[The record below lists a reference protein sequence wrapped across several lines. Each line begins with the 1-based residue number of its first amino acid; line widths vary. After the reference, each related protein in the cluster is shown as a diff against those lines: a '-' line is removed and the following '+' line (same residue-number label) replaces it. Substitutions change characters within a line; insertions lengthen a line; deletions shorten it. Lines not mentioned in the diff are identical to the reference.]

1 LFDISHNIDNYNFFF
16 SVFKRVCRVMLFC
29 NLNFSMYS
37 WEYNIPMSI
46 PRKNFLWNCQFHQ
59 DRAAMFFFRFL
70 FSLSMA
76 TIFITISVDLFQ
88 YHNDI
93 LLLIKQGFCQIFR
106 FLVQHPLQ
114 RSKWAKRKSELL
126 FIIMIWI
133 YIGFNYMEV
142 NLQHY
147 CFFNTKRDI
156 IAPFYGLF

>member
-1 LFDISHNIDNYNFFF
+1 MFDISHNIDNYKSFF
-16 SVFKRVCRVMLFC
+16 SVIKRVWDKRDSQLFC
-29 NLNFSMYS
+29 NFNFSMYS
-37 WEYNIPMSI
+37 WKYNIPMSI
-46 PRKNFLWNCQFHQ
+46 PRKILLWNCQV
-59 DRAAMFFFRFL
+59 FFCFL

-106 FLVQHPLQ
+106 FLVQLPLQ

>member
-1 LFDISHNIDNYNFFF
+1 MFDISHNIDNYKSFF
-16 SVFKRVCRVMLFC
+16 SVIKRVWDKRDSQLFFDF
-29 NLNFSMYS
+29 NFSMYS

-46 PRKNFLWNCQFHQ
+46 FSWKLSISSRQSSTV
-59 DRAAMFFFRFL
+59 FFRFL

-76 TIFITISVDLFQ
+76 TVFITISVDLFQ

-106 FLVQHPLQ
+106 FLVQLPLQ

-142 NLQHY
+142 KLQHY

-156 IAPFYGLF
+156 IAPFHGLF